1 MWYGQGLDGISSPLR
16 VADGGIPLREYAT
29 GLPLPAKAVWSPDG
43 RWIYYRALVD
53 GKIAVW
59 QAAADGS
66 EARPV
71 TSDPADIRE
80 FSLSADGQTLA
91 YRVGATRKDDIA
103 AEQADFALG
112 IALHEPASIGEGVF
126 RSGQTE

>member
-29 GLPLPAKAVWSPDG
+29 GLPLPAKAVWSPGG

-71 TSDPADIRE
+71 TSDPADLRE
-80 FSLSADGQTLA
+80 FSLSADGQTLT
-91 YRVGATRKDDIA
+91 YSVVATRRDVIA
-103 AEQADFALG
+103 AARAEYDLG
-112 IALHEPASIGEGVF
+112 LRTDDTPF
-126 RSGQTE
+126 

>member
-29 GLPLPAKAVWSPDG
+29 GLPLPAKAVWSPAG

-59 QAAADGS
+59 QVAADGS
-66 EARPV
+66 AARPV

-80 FSLSADGQTLA
+80 FALSADVLTFT
-91 YRVGATRKDDIA
+91 YRAGSPR
-103 AEQADFALG
+103 
-112 IALHEPASIGEGVF
+112 EGVIT
-126 RSGQTE
+126 GDQAQNT